1 MIVRIMLTAIFVIS
15 MVVAGKATRQGVE
28 LFKITLKQM
37 KLNNLKKNYE

>member
-1 MIVRIMLTAIFVIS
+1 MRIVRIMLTAIFVIS
-15 MVVAGKATRQGVE
+15 MVVATRQGVE

>member
-15 MVVAGKATRQGVE
+15 MVVVTRQGVE

>member
-1 MIVRIMLTAIFVIS
+1 MMIVRIMLTAIFVIS
-15 MVVAGKATRQGVE
+15 MVVVTRQGVE